1 VLEIGLAEDG
11 PVVLTDDERAR
22 HVHIIGSTG
31 TGKSKLIEHMIR
43 CDIAKGR
50 GLCLIDP
57 HGTLA
62 EPIAAWCA
70 ARGLAS
76 IRKIHLVRPGD
87 AAWVAGFNPLRIGAG
102 EAVSVRVDAMVAACA
117 QVWGGQDMNQTPRL
131 KKILRAVFYAL
142 AVRELTLAEALSLL
156 SAADSAG
163 SRRALTRNLPDPVFA
178 AIWDELNA
186 LSRRE
191 FSEVAESAINR
202 MAEFLS
208 APAVRLMIGQDG
220 STLDFRAIMDAGE
233 IVIVDLGARGS
244 ISYENARL
252 VGALI
257 INDLFLKALG
267 RDERTAKRR
276 PFTLYIDE
284 AYDFLSGDVERILD
298 QARKFGLHAVLAHQR
313 IGQLKERGEGV
324 FNAVMGNT
332 HTKIV
337 FGGLS
342 DDDAEVMAR
351 EILRSEIEL
360 ERPKRSLDKPVTVE
374 EVPVWLLSQSETVG
388 GGETSGQSS
397 SRAWASSTG
406 TSQGGADVFRVV
418 EGELPEQIGQSVT
431 AGLASAESYGE
442 GESSSETRSSSWSRT
457 QGRAQTLKPV
467 RLWLPTKEYTL
478 EEGLHLARVRL
489 RELPN
494 RVAIVKRRGQP
505 SVCMETPDVRPP
517 LSSPVMAARFQERVS
532 TQSKYLT
539 RTAEAETAM
548 NARLPERLALGE
560 PKAAEPEIWYEPVDD
575 V

>member
-1 VLEIGLAEDG
+1 MLELGTADDG
-11 PVVLTDDERAR
+11 PVVLSDDERAR
-22 HVHIIGSTG
+22 HIHIIGSTG
-31 TGKSKLIEHMIR
+31 TGKSKLMEHMLR
-43 CDIAKGR
+43 SDITKGR

-62 EPIAAWCA
+62 GQIAAWCA

-76 IRKIHLVRPGD
+76 VRKIHLVRPGD
-87 AAWVAGFNPLRIGAG
+87 ATWVAGFNPLRMGSG

-142 AVRELTLAEALSLL
+142 AVRKLTLAEALALL

-163 SRRALTRNLPDPVFA
+163 ARRALTRDLPDPVFA
-178 AIWDELNA
+178 AIWVELNA
-186 LSRRE
+186 LTRRE

-220 STLDFRAIMDAGE
+220 STLDFRSIMDAGD
-233 IVIVDLGARGS
+233 IVIVDLGARGA

-257 INDLFLKALG
+257 INDLFLSALG
-267 RDERTAKRR
+267 RDERTAKCR

-351 EILRSEIEL
+351 EILRSEVDL
-360 ERPKRSLDKPVTVE
+360 ERPKSSLDKPVVVE
-374 EVPVWLLSQSETVG
+374 EVPVWLSSESESEG
-388 GGETSGQSS
+388 GGEASGRSS

-406 TSQGGADVFRVV
+406 TSQGGADVFRIV
-418 EGELPEQIGQSVT
+418 EGEQPEQIGQSVT
-431 AGLASAESYGE
+431 AGLASAQSQGGNQSTTEA
-442 GESSSETRSSSWSRT
+442 RSSSWSRT
-457 QGRAQTLKPV
+457 QGRSQTLKPV
-467 RLWLPTKEYTL
+467 RVWLPTTTHSL
-478 EEGLHLARVRL
+478 EEELHFARVRL

-494 RVAIVKRRGQP
+494 RVAIVKRRGLP
-505 SVCMETPDVRPP
+505 SVRMETPEVRPP
-517 LSSPVMAARFQERVS
+517 LSSPAMAARFQERVS
-532 TQSKYLT
+532 TQSKYLS
-539 RTAEAETAM
+539 RVEGAEAALA
-548 NARLPERLALGE
+548 ARLAERLALPAPE
-560 PKAAEPEIWYEPVDD
+560 TAEPESWFEPVED